1 MENPT
6 KREMRASGSFVR
18 FLLARLRLC
27 FLNEST
33 TRWSRVR
40 PSARLGPS
48 SPSSSPSPLATASL
62 IAVTI
67 ARRARR
73 CARTPGGSAWARAT
87 SISNARARSRPA
99 RAEES
104 TRRTCARGDED
115 EDGDEDDA
123 RCEHDATADA
133 FVELIARIVA
143 TNEGEVVSEGG
154 LREGLVRSL
163 NFFCLDFEEGEKHNY
178 SNHSAAISEREM
190 KPDAASSASCA
201 TSSMP
206 YPPHGSIGVFVAD
219 APRRRGVAFST
230 YLVTPDFAT
239 LYRRSCT
246 DAPF

>member
-40 PSARLGPS
+40 PSARLGPA

-73 CARTPGGSAWARAT
+73 FARTPGGSARARAAT
-87 SISNARARSRPA
+87 SNSNARARTRPA
-99 RAEES
+99 RADEP
-104 TRRTCARGDED
+104 TRRTCAREDED
-115 EDGDEDDA
+115 EDEDDA

-143 TNEGEVVSEGG
+143 TNEREVVSEGG
-154 LREGLVRSL
+154 LREGLVRSP
-163 NFFCLDFEEGEKHNY
+163 NFVLHKKKEEKTTIRITRPQ
-178 SNHSAAISEREM
+178 S
-190 KPDAASSASCA
+190 
-201 TSSMP
+201 
-206 YPPHGSIGVFVAD
+206 
-219 APRRRGVAFST
+219 RRAK
-230 YLVTPDFAT
+230 
-239 LYRRSCT
+239 
-246 DAPF
+246 